1 MAHPPPYGQDPRYQ
15 GGPYGPPP
23 PQGPGPYPPHHGP
36 PHHGPPHQG
45 PGQYPPHGGGYRRRD
60 GAGYVAGLIHL
71 VTGIVVAI
79 FLLHIM
85 FVVFEANQDNGF
97 VSGVYDIAKVLVL
110 GLGDVFTPD
119 DAKLGV
125 FLNYGF
131 ASLIYLAI
139 GQVIARAV
147 NRS

>member
-1 MAHPPPYGQDPRYQ
+1 MRVGLYSRAMAPPYGQGPNQPPPYGNDPYQ
-15 GGPYGPPP
+15 RGRDP
-23 PQGPGPYPPHHGP
+23 
-36 PHHGPPHQG
+36 
-45 PGQYPPHGGGYRRRD
+45 YRRRD
-60 GAGYVAGLIHL
+60 GAGALAGVIRLIVGL
-71 VTGIVVAI
+71 VVTI

-97 VSGVYDIAKVLVL
+97 VSGIYDVAKVLVL

-131 ASLIYLAI
+131 AALIYLVI
-139 GQVIARAV
+139 GELIVRV
-147 NRS
+147 LNR